1 MGLTVTDDA
10 LANELTWIR
19 TKTEHLRKESPAW
32 RTNTLSRIAAVV
44 NTLKRLKL
52 ISHEMA
58 EDLNNAAQ
66 DVDIELTFSE
76 QQ

>member
-1 MGLTVTDDA
+1 MGLTVADDA
-10 LANELTWIR
+10 LANELAWIR
-19 TKTEHLRKESPAW
+19 SKTEHLRKESPAW

-58 EDLNNAAQ
+58 EELHNAAQ
-66 DVDIELTFSE
+66 DIDIDLTFFE
-76 QQ
+76 QE